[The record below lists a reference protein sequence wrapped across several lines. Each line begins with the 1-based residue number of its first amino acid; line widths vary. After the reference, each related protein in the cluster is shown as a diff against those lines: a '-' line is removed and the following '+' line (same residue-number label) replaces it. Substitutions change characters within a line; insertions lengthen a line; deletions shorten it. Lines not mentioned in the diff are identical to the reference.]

1 MDSLKSFISMTIARI
16 PRYMALDLVL
26 QKNLGSTAAL
36 VLAIQHLEPSI
47 LLYPKQG
54 GVS

>member
-1 MDSLKSFISMTIARI
+1 MNSLKSFISMTIARI
-16 PRYMALDLVL
+16 PRYMALDLAL
-26 QKNLGSTAAL
+26 QKNPGSTVAL

-47 LLYPKQG
+47 LIYLKQG